1 MPSSQDALQSCKIK
15 RAQAYVDA
23 QSSSSRLESI
33 PSIRLAFE
41 IPYRQLFVFQNRRC
55 PAKVEN
61 MSLALEPT
69 ARATPTQTTVMGATG
84 WRVLGH
90 FKS

>member
-1 MPSSQDALQSCKIK
+1 MHRALVVDSSPYLVSG
-15 RAQAYVDA
+15 
-23 QSSSSRLESI
+23 
-33 PSIRLAFE
+33 LAFE
-41 IPYRQLFVFQNRRC
+41 IPYRHLFVFQNQRC

-84 WRVLGH
+84 
-90 FKS
+90 